1 MRSLAILLVS
11 VFVAP
16 PAFAQIDTLRVPC
29 QLSTYQARI
38 GERIQVRVAMPKP
51 DPTSRL
57 IGPPPRDYG
66 PFRVFASEPAQ
77 AADESTAWAL
87 DIAVFDMGERTLGE
101 LPFVLQ
107 DHEKA
112 RPVIAP
118 DCRVRIEASL
128 PDTATRAG
136 LKDVKPPIEVPLR
149 WRWGRI
155 ALALGLLVALVALL
169 VWWRRRPAPE
179 IAVIE
184 PPPVSAEEEAL
195 GALRSLEDEALPARG
210 RMSEH
215 YFRLSAILRRYVER
229 RFRIP
234 AVESTTAEL
243 RLAFTRA
250 TGVPRDTAA
259 LLDLLEESDLV
270 KFARYDPGIHAS
282 RTAVATGRAWIER
295 NRPAGLPEP
304 AEAVHAAR

>member
-1 MRSLAILLVS
+1 
-11 VFVAP
+11 
-16 PAFAQIDTLRVPC
+16 PAVAQIDTLRVPC
-29 QLSTYQARI
+29 QLSTYEARI
-38 GERIQVRVAMPKP
+38 GERIQVRLAMPKP

-66 PFRVFASEPAQ
+66 PFQVFASEPGQ
-77 AADESTAWAL
+77 AAGESTAWTL
-87 DIAVFDMGERTLGE
+87 DMAVFDVGDRSLRE

-112 RPVIAP
+112 RPVIAE
-118 DCRVRIEASL
+118 DCRVHIEASL

-136 LKDVKPPIEVPLR
+136 LREVKAPIEVPLR

-155 ALALGLLVALVALL
+155 ALALGLLAALVALL

-179 IAVIE
+179 IAAIE
-184 PPPVSAEEEAL
+184 APPVSPEEEAL
-195 GALRSLEDEALPARG
+195 GALRELEDAALPARG

-215 YFRLSAILRRYVER
+215 YFRLSVILRRYVER
-229 RFRIP
+229 RFPIP

-243 RLAFTRA
+243 RFAFTRVS
-250 TGVPRDTAA
+250 GLPRDTDA

-270 KFARYDPGIHAS
+270 KFARYDPGINAS
-282 RTAVATGRAWIER
+282 RTAVSTGRAWIER
-295 NRPAGLPEP
+295 NRPAELPEP
-304 AEAVHAAR
+304 AETVHAAR

>member
-1 MRSLAILLVS
+1 MFA
-11 VFVAP
+11 AT
-16 PAFAQIDTLRVPC
+16 PAHAQIDTLRVPC
-29 QLSTYQARI
+29 QLSTDQARI
-38 GERIQVRVAMPKP
+38 GERIQVRVAMAKP

-57 IGPPPRDYG
+57 VGPPPRDYG
-66 PFRVFASEPAQ
+66 PFQVFASEPAQ
-77 AADESTAWAL
+77 AAEESTAWAL
-87 DIAVFDMGERTLGE
+87 DIAVFDIGERTLGE
-101 LPFVLQ
+101 LPFILQ
-107 DHEKA
+107 DHEKV
-112 RPVIAP
+112 RPVTAR

-136 LKDVKPPIEVPLR
+136 LRDVKDPLEVPLR

-155 ALALGLLVALVALL
+155 ALALGLLAAVVALL

-184 PPPVSAEEEAL
+184 APALSPEEEAL
-195 GALRSLEDEALPARG
+195 GALRELEDAALPARG
-210 RMSEH
+210 RVSEH
-215 YFRLSAILRRYVER
+215 YFRLSVILRRYIER

-243 RLAFTRA
+243 RLAFTRESRA
-250 TGVPRDTAA
+250 PRDTGA

-270 KFARYDPGIHAS
+270 KFARYDPGMNAS

-295 NRPAGLPEP
+295 NRPAELPEP
-304 AEAVHAAR
+304 AETVHAAR